1 MLTWSENCVL
11 TSTALRAEDYAD
23 IANLAYITLD
33 TATNATFR
41 ITDKKLY
48 LSVVTPSAQDAN
60 KVLEQLKP
68 GSKRTIK
75 WNKCRARMTK
85 QTKTKNFNYLIDP
98 ALNKV
103 NILFVLSF

>member
-1 MLTWSENCVL
+1 MLIWSENCVL

-68 GSKRTIK
+68 GFKRTIK